1 MGKEQR
7 RTFCM
12 VPKGTEVRWLL
23 HLTELTKVEVLRV
36 TVHIMLYLPP
46 PLCRF
51 IFDYLSM
58 VQHAIFEN
66 PSTFFMKDGFRVFRF
81 PFAVVVQALVT

>member
-1 MGKEQR
+1 
-7 RTFCM
+7 M
-12 VPKGTEVRWLL
+12 VPKGTEIRWLL

-36 TVHIMLYLPP
+36 TVHIILYLPP
-46 PLCRF
+46 PLYRF

-66 PSTFFMKDGFRVFRF
+66 PCTFFFKDGFWVFRF
-81 PFAVVVQALVT
+81 AFAVVVQALVT